1 MTIGTVLVEA
11 PRRAIR
17 QGEYFMARFL
27 AHSGWKRAS
36 FLALTAEEAPAMR
49 DIVTL
54 RMLADPQDAPQRAH
68 PRERIGLKLQ
78 TRVRQGTS
86 LGTDAA
92 IQVTVV
98 DASRGGVCVET
109 PAALAVGD
117 VLYLES
123 PQQPDNGADF
133 EVLRADP
140 MTRNRYGGRFLQQE
154 AGSLLFEQLVE
165 SARAERAARRTRAE
179 QDAAGTPLPPKTS
192 RRRAACTPLTL
203 SDARLPR
210 VSMRLR
216 ATGSD
221 PITRSYGVDPRTFPR
236 GRRRSDRDGR
246 SIYIDRPSRSDPSSF
261 RAETFWGQTP
271 ERPES
276 GVRPRSMKGAPE
288 TRRIF
293 L

>member
-1 MTIGTVLVEA
+1 MDLIARTDRRDFRLAACATPIAAPGVSDFQTIESPTNVAFLNPPMTIGTVLVEA

-78 TRVRQGTS
+78 SRVREGTS
-86 LGTDAA
+86 LPSETA

-109 PAALAVGD
+109 PAQLAIGD

-123 PQQPDNGADF
+123 PQEPDGGADF

-140 MTRNRYGGRFLQQE
+140 AARNRYGGRFLQQE
-154 AGSLLFEQLVE
+154 AGSALFEQLVE
-165 SARAERAARRTRAE
+165 AARAERAARRARTD
-179 QDAAGTPLPPKTS
+179 QDAATPPSAQDEPP
-192 RRRAACTPLTL
+192 
-203 SDARLPR
+203 
-210 VSMRLR
+210 
-216 ATGSD
+216 
-221 PITRSYGVDPRTFPR
+221 TRG
-236 GRRRSDRDGR
+236 
-246 SIYIDRPSRSDPSSF
+246 
-261 RAETFWGQTP
+261 
-271 ERPES
+271 
-276 GVRPRSMKGAPE
+276 MH
-288 TRRIF
+288 TR
-293 L
+293 

>member
-1 MTIGTVLVEA
+1 MDLTARTDRRDFRLAACATPIAAPGVSDFQTIESPTNVAFLNPPMTIGTVLVEA

-78 TRVRQGTS
+78 TRVRQGTT
-86 LGTDAA
+86 LGADAA
-92 IQVTVV
+92 VQVTVV

-109 PAALAVGD
+109 PAALSVGD

-123 PQQPDNGADF
+123 PQQPDSGADF

-154 AGSLLFEQLVE
+154 AGSMLFEQLVE
-165 SARAERAARRTRAE
+165 AARAERAARRTRAE
-179 QDAAGTPLPPKTS
+179 TDAAAPP
-192 RRRAACTPLTL
+192 APAEDEP
-203 SDARLPR
+203 P
-210 VSMRLR
+210 
-216 ATGSD
+216 
-221 PITRSYGVDPRTFPR
+221 TRGMHIR
-236 GRRRSDRDGR
+236 
-246 SIYIDRPSRSDPSSF
+246 
-261 RAETFWGQTP
+261 
-271 ERPES
+271 
-276 GVRPRSMKGAPE
+276 
-288 TRRIF
+288 
-293 L
+293 

>member
-1 MTIGTVLVEA
+1 MDLTARTDRRDFRLAACATPIAAPGVSDFQTIESPTNVAFLNPPMTIGTVLVEA

-78 TRVRQGTS
+78 SRVRQGTS

-165 SARAERAARRTRAE
+165 AARAERAARRTRAE
-179 QDAAGTPLPPKTS
+179 QDAAETPLPAEDEP
-192 RRRAACTPLTL
+192 P
-203 SDARLPR
+203 
-210 VSMRLR
+210 
-216 ATGSD
+216 
-221 PITRSYGVDPRTFPR
+221 TRG
-236 GRRRSDRDGR
+236 
-246 SIYIDRPSRSDPSSF
+246 
-261 RAETFWGQTP
+261 
-271 ERPES
+271 
-276 GVRPRSMKGAPE
+276 MH
-288 TRRIF
+288 TR
-293 L
+293 